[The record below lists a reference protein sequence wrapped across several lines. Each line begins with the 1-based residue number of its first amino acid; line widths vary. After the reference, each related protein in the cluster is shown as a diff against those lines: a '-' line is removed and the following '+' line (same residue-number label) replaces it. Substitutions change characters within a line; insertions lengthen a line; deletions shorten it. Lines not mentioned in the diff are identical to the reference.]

1 MVPEEPSQRNEWK
14 VQLIVEVKVEV
25 EAPMTK
31 ISPPT
36 ESPESRVQ
44 SPKVQVGIGS
54 GAWAGGLGWL
64 VSRLVVGFKIIII
77 KGTK

>member
-1 MVPEEPSQRNEWK
+1 MIPEEPSQRNEWK

-44 SPKVQVGIGS
+44 KSRLGLDR
-54 GAWAGGLGWL
+54 GLGLGDLAGWCL
-64 VSRLVVGFKIIII
+64 ALSWVLK
-77 KGTK
+77 